1 MIKAKFFLTISTI
14 IGLSLLFCLA
24 CKQPTSDK
32 NTDKSIEKK
41 PLKIEENRQ
50 GIMPYDSFSYP
61 EFDMIASYLA
71 GITPKDSALSSKPE
85 FQSAGWKQ
93 FSKRFTAQWNNFETG
108 ELNTVFD
115 WTQENISYSDSIF
128 YPFSGPD
135 FNYLNSFF
143 PDAKFSLMIALESV
157 GNIPNL
163 AIMNDA
169 KRLALLEAME
179 KSLYFNLKCSFFR
192 TFSMEDELS
201 SQLLDGTIPLI
212 LLFLKSHGYEI
223 LNIYPVA
230 ISENG
235 ILNADTADNMF
246 ARKTDKHFDNAAA
259 FIYRNPAD
267 SSIRELVYMSLDLS
281 DKGIKTDKLEPF
293 LTHYISRN
301 TVFLKAAS
309 YLPHKPPFSKIRD
322 LMLENAQQ
330 IISDP
335 SGIHFD
341 DYDDN
346 WDLQVHGQYI
356 GPIRLF
362 ETRVQD
368 NLKAETKR
376 LGNKNLPFRFG
387 YHYTHWC
394 LIDAKKK

>member
-1 MIKAKFFLTISTI
+1 MKMIKAKPFLMISAVF
-14 IGLSLLFCLA
+14 GLSLFLCLA
-24 CKQPTSDK
+24 CKPSTSE
-32 NTDKSIEKK
+32 NVTEKK
-41 PLKIEENRQ
+41 PLKIVEEVPE
-50 GIMPYDSFSYP
+50 IMPYDSFSYP
-61 EFDMIASYLA
+61 EFDVIASYLS
-71 GITPKDSALSSKPE
+71 GITPSDSVLSARPE
-85 FQSAGWKQ
+85 FRSAGWKQ
-93 FSKRFTAQWNNFETG
+93 FSKRFTAQWNNFKTG

-115 WTQENISYSDSIF
+115 WTQENISYTDSIF

-143 PDAKFSLMIALESV
+143 PDAKFSLMIALEPV
-157 GNIPNL
+157 GSIPDL
-163 AIMNDA
+163 SKMDDT

-201 SQLLDGTIPLI
+201 SEVLDGTIPLI

-223 LNIYPVA
+223 VNIYPVE
-230 ISENG
+230 INENG
-235 ILNADTADNMF
+235 ILRADTADNMF
-246 ARKTDKHFDNAAA
+246 ARKTDKSFENAAA
-259 FIYRNPAD
+259 FVYRNPAD
-267 SSIRELVYMSLDLS
+267 SSLRELVYMSLDLS
-281 DKGIKTDKLEPF
+281 DKGIEADNLAPF
-293 LTHYISRN
+293 LTNYISGN

-309 YLPHKPPFSKIRD
+309 YLCHKPPFSKIRD
-322 LMLENAQQ
+322 LMLKNATQ

-335 SGIHFD
+335 SGINFD
-341 DYDDN
+341 DYDES
-346 WDLQVHGQYI
+346 WDLSVHGQYV

-362 ETRVQD
+362 GSRVQD

>member
-1 MIKAKFFLTISTI
+1 MGMIERKTFMRWTIAILICMTI
-14 IGLSLLFCLA
+14 CGA
-24 CKQPTSDK
+24 CKQAAPENTS
-32 NTDKSIEKK
+32 EKK
-41 PLKIEENRQ
+41 PLKIVEEVPE
-50 GIMPYDSFSYP
+50 IMPYDSFSYP
-61 EFDMIASYLA
+61 EFDVIASYLS
-71 GITPKDSALSSKPE
+71 GISPTDSILSARPE

-93 FSKRFTAQWNNFETG
+93 FSKRFITQWKNFEEG
-108 ELNTVFD
+108 ELNTVID
-115 WTQENISYSDSIF
+115 WTQENIDYTDSIF

-157 GNIPNL
+157 GSIPDL
-163 AIMNDA
+163 AEMHDTT
-169 KRLALLEAME
+169 RLALLEAME

-201 SQLLDGTIPLI
+201 SEVLDGTIPLI

-223 LNIYPVA
+223 VNIYPVA
-230 ISENG
+230 INENG
-235 ILNADTADNMF
+235 ILHADTADNMF
-246 ARKTDKHFDNAAA
+246 ARKTDKRFDNAAA

-267 SSIRELVYMSLDLS
+267 SSLRELVYMSLDLS
-281 DKGIKTDKLEPF
+281 DKGIKTDNLEPF
-293 LTHYISRN
+293 LTNYISGN

-309 YLPHKPPFSKIRD
+309 YLPHKPPFSKIKD
-322 LMLENAQQ
+322 LMLDNARQ

-335 SGIHFD
+335 SGIHYD
-341 DYDDN
+341 DYDES
-346 WDLQVHGQYI
+346 WDLTIHGQYI

-394 LIDAKKK
+394 LIDAKK